1 MIRVVQAVLFVN
13 QGLDFIIEA
22 AEQHTDGRD
31 HNSLQQIL
39 VLGQQSFLNR
49 WLELVIENLGIVVKS
64 AGRILVLWMTYEAG
78 PRAELG

>member
-1 MIRVVQAVLFVN
+1 MEEMGIW
-13 QGLDFIIEA
+13 
-22 AEQHTDGRD
+22 
-31 HNSLQQIL
+31 
-39 VLGQQSFLNR
+39 SFLNR